1 MISVDSEENLLILKT
16 ENMRRLKKLLGDR
29 PIFFGSSRKRFL
41 RNILE
46 KSAAHTA
53 ELTSDSIK
61 KEEGGGPTIE
71 LEEFDW
77 IIPHAESSYLG
88 GKFAKKEEEVRAPT
102 IEELDWATA
111 GTTVAAVSGIL

>member
-1 MISVDSEENLLILKT
+1 
-16 ENMRRLKKLLGDR
+16 MRRLKKLLGDR

-53 ELTSDSIK
+53 ELTSDSTIGLGRGTTSAKKQEKGGPTLEELAGIDSILEGDVSSNLGGDIPKK
-61 KEEGGGPTIE
+61 KEEGKGPT
-71 LEEFDW
+71 
-77 IIPHAESSYLG
+77 
-88 GKFAKKEEEVRAPT
+88 V
-102 IEELDWATA
+102 EELDWATA

>member
-1 MISVDSEENLLILKT
+1 
-16 ENMRRLKKLLGDR
+16 MRRLKKLLGDR

-61 KEEGGGPTIE
+61 KEEGGGSTIE
-71 LEEFDW
+71 EIEEMDW
-77 IIPHAESSYLG
+77 TIDHSASSVFGDKLT
-88 GKFAKKEEEVRAPT
+88 KKKEEGRAPT
-102 IEELDWATA
+102 VEELDWATA